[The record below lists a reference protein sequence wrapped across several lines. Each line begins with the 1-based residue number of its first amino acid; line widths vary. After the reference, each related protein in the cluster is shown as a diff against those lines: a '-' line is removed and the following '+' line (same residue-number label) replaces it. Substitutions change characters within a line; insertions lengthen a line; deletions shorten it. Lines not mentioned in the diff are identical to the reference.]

1 MQAGEGLP
9 GSSFMHERKRSM
21 RRALVAVLGIVFV
34 LAVWTA
40 TAAADPGQTAGQA
53 NTSGQSAGSLA
64 GAGQAAPSNTAVGIR
79 VLSPGD
85 DGDVSQ
91 SNDVSATSGAVN
103 LNGTGQSIDQSQGG
117 SGTQVAGQESSSEQ
131 SADAAAI
138 AAQKDPSNTA
148 VGIRV
153 LSPGDGGDVS
163 QSNSADAGA
172 LAANGNLTGQ
182 SVDQSQGA
190 APCGCG
196 GTQVAG
202 QDNASEQSAE
212 AGAIAAQDKPSNT
225 AVGIRVLSPG
235 DGGDVSQSNSADAG
249 ALAANGNFTHQ
260 TIDQTQGGSPSCGCG
275 HGGTQVAG
283 QSNASG
289 QAAFAAALGLQL
301 YPSNTATTTSVG
313 YGGGC
318 GCNSHVAAP
327 APSTPGNVTQ
337 SNDVSAHALAL
348 NLDLTGQSIHQAG
361 SGTQVAGQRNANL
374 QGAAAIAAALQFG
387 AANRAP

>member
-1 MQAGEGLP
+1 
-9 GSSFMHERKRSM
+9 
-21 RRALVAVLGIVFV
+21 
-34 LAVWTA
+34 
-40 TAAADPGQTAGQA
+40 
-53 NTSGQSAGSLA
+53 
-64 GAGQAAPSNTAVGIR
+64 
-79 VLSPGD
+79 
-85 DGDVSQ
+85 
-91 SNDVSATSGAVN
+91 
-103 LNGTGQSIDQSQGG
+103 
-117 SGTQVAGQESSSEQ
+117 
-131 SADAAAI
+131 
-138 AAQKDPSNTA
+138 
-148 VGIRV
+148 
-153 LSPGDGGDVS
+153 
-163 QSNSADAGA
+163 
-172 LAANGNLTGQ
+172 
-182 SVDQSQGA
+182 
-190 APCGCG
+190 
-196 GTQVAG
+196 
-202 QDNASEQSAE
+202 
-212 AGAIAAQDKPSNT
+212 
-225 AVGIRVLSPG
+225 
-235 DGGDVSQSNSADAG
+235 VSQSNSADAG

-260 TIDQTQGGSPSCGCG
+260 AIDQTQVGSPSCGCG

-301 YPSNTATTTSVG
+301 YPSNTATGTSVGGG